1 MEDLANK
8 NGERKTE
15 LHETAARELYSAAR
29 WAMGMGIFL
38 IIFGILITLSII
50 SIFYTIIISETMPP
64 QIVGTMFVLI
74 FLIPFSF
81 VLTYFLFSFSKRIKK
96 ALLTNS
102 DADFYSGFKALKRYF
117 SLTVIISFALTGLT
131 FLISFIIGFA
141 TAMQE
146 IH

>member
-1 MEDLANK
+1 MEQ
-8 NGERKTE
+8 ER
-15 LHETAARELYSAAR
+15 RE
-29 WAMGMGIFL
+29 
-38 IIFGILITLSII
+38 
-50 SIFYTIIISETMPP
+50 SEEDME
-64 QIVGTMFVLI
+64 
-74 FLIPFSF
+74 
-81 VLTYFLFSFSKRIKK
+81 RIKK
-96 ALLTNS
+96 VLLTNS